1 MHVGM
6 AGHIPASRRLLS
18 DRDQFRHLEI
28 TSMRKGV
35 VLRQKMRET
44 IQDDIARRTQMHQAA
59 INRLKIG
66 RAGLAA
72 RGLAATAAPQPLVML
87 SQGDSWFD
95 YPLSGNSVSLTST
108 DIIAQL
114 TSMGVINPVIL
125 NTAHFG
131 DATTVEMSLPKQER
145 MIAALQDPSNWVND
159 KPDAILFS
167 GGGDDIAGDQ
177 FCIYLDYAGP
187 GSTGINA
194 ARFQGV
200 LDSVQASY
208 EDLFVFRDKYAPGVP
223 VFAHCYDNP
232 IPNGTHPVCAGPWLK
247 PSLDYCGWNVT
258 QGTSI
263 LAQAITDFKAM
274 LVALANNFTL
284 VDTQGVLVPPD
295 WANELHSYPAGFQKL
310 AGKYLDALPAHPG
323 FQGRI

>member
-1 MHVGM
+1 
-6 AGHIPASRRLLS
+6 
-18 DRDQFRHLEI
+18 
-28 TSMRKGV
+28 
-35 VLRQKMRET
+35 MRESLT
-44 IQDDIARRTQMHQAA
+44 RRQQLRESIQDEIARRTQIHQATIA
-59 INRLKIG
+59 RLKVG

-72 RGLAATAAPQPLVML
+72 RGVAAAAAPQPLVML

-114 TSMGVINPVIL
+114 TSMGAINPVIM

-145 MIAALQDPSNWVND
+145 MIAALQDPSNWVNG

-177 FCIYLDYAGP
+177 FCIFLDNAGP
-187 GSTGINA
+187 GATGLSA

-208 EDLFVFRDKYAPGVP
+208 LDLFVFRDKYAPGVP
-223 VFAHCYDNP
+223 IFAHCYDNP

-258 QGTSI
+258 QGTAI
-263 LAQAITDFKAM
+263 LVQAITDFKAM
-274 LVALANNFTL
+274 LATLANNSANNFTL
-284 VDTQGVLVPPD
+284 VDTQGVLSPGD
-295 WANELHSYPAGFQKL
+295 WANELHPYPSGFQKL
-310 AGKYLDALPAHPG
+310 AAKYVDALRAHPR

>member
-1 MHVGM
+1 
-6 AGHIPASRRLLS
+6 
-18 DRDQFRHLEI
+18 
-28 TSMRKGV
+28 
-35 VLRQKMRET
+35 MRESLT
-44 IQDDIARRTQMHQAA
+44 RRQQLRESIQDEIAQRTQTHQATIAR
-59 INRLKIG
+59 LKVG
-66 RAGLAA
+66 RAGLTA
-72 RGLAATAAPQPLVML
+72 RGVTAAAAPQPLVML

-114 TSMGVINPVIL
+114 TSMGAINPVIL

-145 MIAALQDPSNWVND
+145 MIAALQEPSNWVNG

-177 FCIYLDYAGP
+177 FCIYLNYAGP

-223 VFAHCYDNP
+223 IFAHCYDNP

-258 QGTSI
+258 QGTTI
-263 LAQAITDFKAM
+263 LAQAISDFKAM
-274 LVALANNFTL
+274 LVALAKVPANNFTL
-284 VDTQGVLVPPD
+284 VDTQTVLVPTD
-295 WANELHSYPAGFQKL
+295 WANELHPYPAGFQKL
-310 AGKYLDALPAHPG
+310 AAQYVDALRAHPS